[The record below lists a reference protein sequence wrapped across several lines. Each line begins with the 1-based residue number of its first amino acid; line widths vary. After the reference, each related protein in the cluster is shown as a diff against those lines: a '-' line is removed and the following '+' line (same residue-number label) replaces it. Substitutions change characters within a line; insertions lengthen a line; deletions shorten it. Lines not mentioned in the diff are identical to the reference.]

1 MSETQPV
8 HAHPINAHTVVRSA
22 PLSDERPSPSLSSRE
37 IEVLLAWI
45 LSDTKSDVGRRLFIA
60 PGTVNTHIGRIR
72 EKYSR
77 AGRPAPTKAALLARA
92 LQDGYI
98 SLDDI

>member
-1 MSETQPV
+1 MSESTPGQVYSITAPSVRLVPV
-8 HAHPINAHTVVRSA
+8 PDSRPNPA
-22 PLSDERPSPSLSSRE
+22 LSKRE
-37 IEVLLAWI
+37 VEVLLEWI
-45 LSDTKSDVGRRLFIA
+45 LSDTKGDVCRRLFIA

-72 EKYSR
+72 EKYNR

-98 SLDDI
+98 SLDEI